1 MNVTLN
7 IEGTGRRYPRGR
19 RFSEIAAEYQP
30 QYADDIVLVRFRGE
44 IRELHKGAFQD
55 GDLDFIT
62 TADPD
67 GRSAYRRSVTF
78 LAEAAAAELFP
89 DRKLR
94 VQHSV
99 GQGYYCEFRVDDTL
113 LCTEEKTS
121 RCGVAGASSSAASE
135 AGASAGNGAGE
146 GPDLEGGSS
155 DPEAEVPRKT
165 VAGQETAEAK
175 NGGAIPCSRQELELL
190 GACMRRMVSEDL
202 PIRKENLEVR
212 DAAALFRARG
222 RFDLADLLQ
231 FRRSSRVNVYAIGDY
246 MDYYYSYM
254 LPSTGYLRYFDLVPY
269 QNGFMLMF
277 PDEDT
282 HCTAE
287 FHPTDK
293 LFRIIDDSAA
303 WGEQMG
309 VRTVG
314 DLNKVI
320 AAGKITDLILVQE
333 SYMEQKIGEIAGE
346 IAADRRRKIVLI
358 AGPSSSGKTTFS
370 HRLSIQLT
378 AHGLRPHAISL
389 DDFYYNREDTPVD
402 ENGEYDFECLEAV
415 DVPLFNVCLQE
426 LLAGEAVV
434 LPVFNFKTGQRECR
448 LSPLTISDG
457 DVLVIEGIHGLN
469 EKLSVGIPRENK
481 YKIYVSALT
490 PLNIDYHNNL
500 ATTDARLLRRIV
512 RDARTRN
519 TSPRDTIARWDSVR
533 RGEEKNIFPYQEEA
547 DIMFNSALIYE
558 QAVLKCYAEPLL
570 FSVESGCPE
579 YARAQRLLKFLDWFL
594 PVPAEKIALNSILRE
609 FIGGGIFPV

>member
-7 IEGTGRRYPRGR
+7 IEGIGRRYPRGR
-19 RFSEIAAEYQP
+19 RFSEIAAEYQAH
-30 QYADDIVLVRFRGE
+30 YADDIVLVRFRGE

-55 GDLDFIT
+55 GELQFLT
-62 TADPD
+62 TADPE

-99 GQGYYCEFRVDDTL
+99 GQGYYCEFRSAASAACVGEKIQETL
-113 LCTEEKTS
+113 AAPLAPQGEPKKAGPASASDPVSGNLSETVGCGNTEDLVESGAVSCTAEAGKVVCTEE
-121 RCGVAGASSSAASE
+121 
-135 AGASAGNGAGE
+135 
-146 GPDLEGGSS
+146 
-155 DPEAEVPRKT
+155 
-165 VAGQETAEAK
+165 
-175 NGGAIPCSRQELELL
+175 ELALL
-190 GACMRRMVSEDL
+190 GENMRRMVSENL
-202 PIRKENLEVR
+202 TIRKENMEVR
-212 DAAALFRARG
+212 DAAALFRDRHRA
-222 RFDLADLLQ
+222 DLADLLQ

-277 PDEDT
+277 PDKDT
-282 HCTAE
+282 HRAAE
-287 FHPTDK
+287 FHPTEK

-333 SYMEQKIGEIAGE
+333 SYMEQKIGEIAEE
-346 IAADRRRKIVLI
+346 IAEDRRRKIVLI

-389 DDFYYNREDTPVD
+389 DDFYCNREDTPVD

-415 DVPLFNVCLQE
+415 DVPLFNACLQE

-457 DVLVIEGIHGLN
+457 DVLIIEGIHGLN
-469 EKLSVGIPRENK
+469 EKLSAGIPRENK

-519 TSPRDTIARWDSVR
+519 TSPRETIARWDSVR

-594 PVPAEKIALNSILRE
+594 PVPAEQIALNSILRE
-609 FIGGGIFPV
+609 FIGGGIFHI